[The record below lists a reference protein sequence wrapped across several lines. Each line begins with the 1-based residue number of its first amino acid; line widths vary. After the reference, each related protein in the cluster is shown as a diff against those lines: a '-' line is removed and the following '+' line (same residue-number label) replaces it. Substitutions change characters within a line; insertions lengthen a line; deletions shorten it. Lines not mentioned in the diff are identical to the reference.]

1 MHINPLLR
9 GLLAVLVSVAM
20 AAQLSADVVET
31 KNGSRIVGKVSKI
44 DGGSVVIA
52 TDYAGDLTI
61 KQSEVTSITTDAPV
75 AVRLATGTRIDGKLS
90 GSAGAVQI
98 AGSDGSLSTTVDKV
112 AASWAAG
119 AQDPAAAA
127 WSYEATAD
135 VWGKNGNSDQLGTAG
150 SFRATLKSPKD
161 TLQFYTAYN
170 RQETDGVKSADQ
182 FKVGIDYQNMIGDR
196 MSWYARD
203 EGGFDRIKDIGLYN
217 IAAGGL
223 GYDAIKKDNQNLTLR
238 AGVGFRYEDYKSV
251 ATTDVKAVGL
261 DLGLS
266 HTVTWGTSRMVNRI
280 TYVPTFED
288 FANFVVKHES
298 FYEIPLA
305 NPAWKLRLGL
315 ANDYNSEP
323 GKGVEKMDTTYF
335 TRFVLNWK

>member
-1 MHINPLLR
+1 MKINPILRRLL
-9 GLLAVLVSVAM
+9 VLFVSVAT
-20 AAQLSADVVET
+20 AAQMSADVVET

-75 AVRLATGTRIDGKLS
+75 AVRLTTGTRIDGKLS
-90 GSAGAVQI
+90 GSAGAVQV

-119 AQDPAAAA
+119 AQDPAAGA

-135 VWGKNGNSDQLGTAG
+135 VTGKNGNSDELGLQAA
-150 SFRATLKSPKD
+150 FRATLKSAKD
-161 TLQFYTAYN
+161 MLQFYTAYD
-170 RQETDGVKSADQ
+170 RKETDGSKSSDL
-182 FKVGIDYQNMIGDR
+182 FKAGVDYQNQFGAR
-196 MSWYARD
+196 SSWYVRD

-217 IAAGGL
+217 VAAGGF
-223 GYDAIKKDNQNLTLR
+223 GYDSIKSDNQTLTLR
-238 AGVGFRYEDYKSV
+238 AGVAFRYEDYKNPV
-251 ATTDVKAVGL
+251 TQDIKAVGI
-261 DLGLS
+261 DLGLNHS
-266 HTVTWGTSRMVNRI
+266 IKWGTSRMVNRI
-280 TYVPTFED
+280 TYVPTVED
-288 FANFVVKHES
+288 FANYIVKHES
-298 FYEIPLA
+298 FYEIPLT

-315 ANDYNSEP
+315 TNDYNSEP

-335 TRFVLNWK
+335 TRFVLSWK